1 MTDFSR
7 ASFKTALL
15 IQQVLVTAYLI
26 YVYSSALR
34 IRHRLAM
41 KTSAECHTSFEGTL
55 GNRPRNG
62 LTLGLFRWSAS
73 AQRPYQTTE
82 SPESLGQRNNCTH
95 FRGTR
100 CATRAIETC
109 DFHSQ
114 VRILANCTT
123 AICWK
128 SWRRT
133 LQQTSGRHFGCFLY
147 DSIDGTQTCCQL
159 QCPTSTLYKSRCTWK
174 LTPV

>member
-1 MTDFSR
+1 LRNSPIPQCLPALGTLVTTDFSR

-62 LTLGLFRWSAS
+62 LTLGLFR
-73 AQRPYQTTE
+73 
-82 SPESLGQRNNCTH
+82 
-95 FRGTR
+95 
-100 CATRAIETC
+100 
-109 DFHSQ
+109 
-114 VRILANCTT
+114 
-123 AICWK
+123 
-128 SWRRT
+128 
-133 LQQTSGRHFGCFLY
+133 
-147 DSIDGTQTCCQL
+147 
-159 QCPTSTLYKSRCTWK
+159 
-174 LTPV
+174 